1 MSQRKKVTFEGDS
14 RGTITPAQM
23 QQPPR
28 SPDSSDSKE
37 ASKDNSNPAPA
48 TTYFSFPY
56 PTAAYPYAW
65 PQMTHMYGMYHPY
78 PYAPVVP
85 VAPVPVAPVAPVV
98 APVESKQVTKDE
110 KVVTPSDVPQK
121 RTLTSPNLD
130 DPEELERWKAERRKR
145 FPGRAKEVE
154 EEKKPQPQEVKEE
167 DAKSAQDDLEEGETT
182 EEPGK
187 RIKKRPCK
195 YFAAGK
201 CRNGDACSFSH
212 VQKSKAFPT
221 SSVQTGQ
228 TVFENL
234 QAKQEREDLLKF
246 YECLKRLARV
256 NK

>member
-14 RGTITPAQM
+14 RGTITPAPM

-37 ASKDNSNPAPA
+37 PTKESTPA
-48 TTYFSFPY
+48 TSSYFSYPFPGN
-56 PTAAYPYAW
+56 AYPYAW
-65 PQMTHMYGMYHPY
+65 PQMNPMYGMYNPY
-78 PYAPVVP
+78 PYAPVPVVP
-85 VAPVPVAPVAPVV
+85 VSTVQVATQVEPKEAPKDIKETAPIAR
-98 APVESKQVTKDE
+98 AETN
-110 KVVTPSDVPQK
+110 TPQK
-121 RTLTSPNLD
+121 RAIALNLD

-145 FPGRAKEVE
+145 FPGRAKEAE
-154 EEKKPQPQEVKEE
+154 EQKKPESEENKEE
-167 DAKSAQDDLEEGETT
+167 TKFAPDDLEEGETA
-182 EEPGK
+182 EEPEK
-187 RIKKRPCK
+187 QIKKRPCK

-212 VQKSKAFPT
+212 VQKPKGLPAVP
-221 SSVQTGQ
+221 VQAGQ

-246 YECLKRLARV
+246 YECLKRLARN